1 MAIERQFAFPR
12 VAMRLML
19 AAGAAALA
27 PGRAFA
33 AIGAPETK
41 KLRVGI
47 PVAGTSFLPVYVAA
61 ERTWKDNGLDVEL
74 VSFRGDAEVAQALA
88 GGSVDVSCQSLDGI
102 INLIE
107 AGQKVIAFFAGFY
120 QADFAW
126 AARPEIR
133 SWSDLRGKLLGVS
146 TYGSLTDQLTRYVL
160 IKHGLDPV
168 KDVKITQSGP
178 AQSRKIGRAHV

>member
-1 MAIERQFAFPR
+1 MPRSSLPTRRAFA
-12 VAMRLML
+12 L

-107 AGQKVIAFFAGFY
+107 AGQKVIAFFAGLYFILRRTRVGLIVR
-120 QADFAW
+120 AGVENGEMV
-126 AARPEIR
+126 RVLG
-133 SWSDLRGKLLGVS
+133 SDAEPIDLANKSSGKE
-146 TYGSLTDQLTRYVL
+146 
-160 IKHGLDPV
+160 
-168 KDVKITQSGP
+168 
-178 AQSRKIGRAHV
+178 